1 MSTAGSLPEVT
12 VRRATEADAL
22 AVAQVLIESRAA
34 SAGAIPPSVYDDEDV
49 RAWVA
54 DVVLPSHEVWLAVA
68 PIGVM
73 AALVL
78 RDDWL
83 EQLYVA
89 PAWWGQ
95 GVGSVLVAL
104 AKQQRPDGLQLWTF
118 ASNRG
123 AQRFYERH
131 GFAAVEHTDGAGN
144 EEGAPD
150 IRYVWP
156 SPEGQ

>member
-1 MSTAGSLPEVT
+1 MSAASSSPGVT
-12 VRRATEADAL
+12 IRRAIDADAL
-22 AVAQVLIESRAA
+22 AVAQVLIDSRDS
-34 SAGAIPPSVYDDEDV
+34 SADAIPPRVHDDDDV

-54 DVVLPSHEVWLAVA
+54 DVVLRSQEVWVAVA
-68 PIGVM
+68 PSGVV

-78 RDDWL
+78 QGDWL
-83 EQLYVA
+83 EQLYVV

-95 GVGSVLVAL
+95 GVGSVLVAV
-104 AKQQRPDGLQLWTF
+104 AKQQRPRGLQLWTF
-118 ASNRG
+118 ASNHG
-123 AQRFYERH
+123 AQRFYERQ

-156 SPEGQ
+156 RPDGP